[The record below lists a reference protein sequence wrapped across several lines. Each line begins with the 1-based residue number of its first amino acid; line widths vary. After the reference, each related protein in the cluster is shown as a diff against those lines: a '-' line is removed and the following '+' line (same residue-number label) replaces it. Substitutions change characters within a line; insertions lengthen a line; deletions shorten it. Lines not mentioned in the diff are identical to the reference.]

1 MKKTIITLVLIITI
15 SVLTGCSITVD
26 RYNSTADN
34 QNRLRKLNIKLNVDK
49 FTATKSDFSVM
60 CRLANGVNL
69 PDGKS
74 FEKYIEDAFIE
85 ELKMADVYSKNSHII
100 LKGHLNDTD
109 VSSGFTDAHWTFNLK
124 VSNGAGES
132 YTIIHKRKYKSSF
145 LGGIACGNDMPKS
158 FLPTIQELVG
168 KVINHPKFDG
178 LFKEKKI

>member
-1 MKKTIITLVLIITI
+1 MEKEFPDAEIFQIKKVELKNPIIFAGFVGAGLVGPL
-15 SVLTGCSITVD
+15 SITH
-26 RYNSTADN
+26 
-34 QNRLRKLNIKLNVDK
+34 
-49 FTATKSDFSVM
+49 M
-60 CRLANGVNL
+60 
-69 PDGKS
+69 
-74 FEKYIEDAFIE
+74 IE